1 MLSNSAVEGVRGG
14 PTYSDVHC
22 TQLNLYTTEARI
34 CFGSLSLKKK
44 GTNFERVSHNYF
56 EINITEIFPKKVGEF
71 IT

>member
-1 MLSNSAVEGVRGG
+1 MVE

-44 GTNFERVSHNYF
+44 KGTSYFERVSHNYF
-56 EINITEIFPKKVGEF
+56 EINIPEIFSKKVGEF
-71 IT
+71 ITKLI